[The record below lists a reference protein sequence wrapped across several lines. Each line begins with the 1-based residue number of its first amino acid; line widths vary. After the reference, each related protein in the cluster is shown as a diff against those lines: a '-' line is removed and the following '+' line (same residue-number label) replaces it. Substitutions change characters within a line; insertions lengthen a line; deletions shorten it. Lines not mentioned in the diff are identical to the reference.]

1 MLKSIYTSE
10 NYYRHLSTQSL
21 NIRIARYI
29 ENNRLN
35 CRFNCK
41 TDTVV
46 SALHFTLA
54 LHFAESKSIYFSKP
68 IEGAAYRQRKKQ
80 QKKKGQR

>member
-1 MLKSIYTSE
+1 MLKSVYTSE
-10 NYYRHLSTQSL
+10 NYYRHLLTQSL

-29 ENNRLN
+29 ENN
-35 CRFNCK
+35 RFNCK

-80 QKKKGQR
+80 RKKKGQR